1 MKIYNPIGGIFKE
14 MDALFNFI
22 GSIFGYVLDFFNN
35 IFGNFGVSII
45 FFTLFTRLLMF
56 PLTIKQQKSMAGMQ
70 RLQPKMKEL
79 QEKYG
84 NDKARYNEEVSK
96 LYQRGAESC
105 RRMSSYVDSASDL
118 LWSLSRHLYAF
129 DMYASS

>member
-45 FFTLFTRLLMF
+45 FFTHVSADDQAAEEYGWYAAFAAENEG
-56 PLTIKQQKSMAGMQ
+56 IAGKIWQ
-70 RLQPKMKEL
+70 
-79 QEKYG
+79 
-84 NDKARYNEEVSK
+84 
-96 LYQRGAESC
+96 
-105 RRMSSYVDSASDL
+105 
-118 LWSLSRHLYAF
+118 
-129 DMYASS
+129 